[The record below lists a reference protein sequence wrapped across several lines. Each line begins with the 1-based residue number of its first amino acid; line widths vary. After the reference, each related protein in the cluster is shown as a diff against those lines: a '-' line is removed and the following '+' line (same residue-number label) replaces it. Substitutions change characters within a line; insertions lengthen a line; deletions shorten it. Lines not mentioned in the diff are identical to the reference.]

1 MDKKLIDIMPDELTP
16 QQFDEI
22 VDVSRFLETSAAD
35 RAKAFAESLGA
46 AIYTRVDAENKTVYI
61 KGMHT
66 VNRTGF
72 ELAIRLIDEAK
83 LYNIIHSWPNAAKYI
98 SIPGLLTAYKEGKN
112 NPTLNDWEFE
122 ATQCEKVE
130 QAVGRI
136 NPNRFPACPDC
147 GCQKFLVAPQ
157 ILVDFTVPFV
167 HSGRVTML
175 GFTPGQKLNG
185 ETVKCVKCRATFPR
199 TAK

>member
-1 MDKKLIDIMPDELTP
+1 LDSKIIDILPDELTP

-22 VDVSRFLETSAAD
+22 VQDSRFLDLSAEGK
-35 RAKAFAESLGA
+35 AKTIATTLNA
-46 AIYTRVDAENKTVYI
+46 ALYTRVDAENKTVYV

-66 VNRTGF
+66 VNHTGF
-72 ELAIRLIDEAK
+72 ELIISLNNEDK
-83 LYNIIHSWPNAAKYI
+83 LYAIIHTWPAAAKYI
-98 SIPGLLTAYKEGKN
+98 TISGLLNAYKESKQN
-112 NPTLNDWEFE
+112 ATLNDWEFE
-122 ATQCEKVE
+122 AQQCERVE
-130 QAVGRI
+130 EAVGRI

-175 GFTPGQKLNG
+175 GFTPGQKLNND
-185 ETVKCVKCRATFPR
+185 TVKCVRCRAVFPR
-199 TAK
+199 KA

>member
-1 MDKKLIDIMPDELTP
+1 MDKKLIDIMPEELTP

-22 VDVSRFLETSAAD
+22 VDVSRFIETSAAE
-35 RAKAFAESLGA
+35 RAKSFAETLGA
-46 AIYTRVDAENKTVYI
+46 ALYTRVDAENKTVYI
-61 KGMHT
+61 KGMHV

-72 ELAIRLIDEAK
+72 ELALRLLNEDKIYAIV
-83 LYNIIHSWPNAAKYI
+83 NTWPAAAKYI
-98 SIPGLLTAYKEGKN
+98 SIPGLLNAYAEGKPN
-112 NPTLNDWEFE
+112 TTLNDWEFE

-130 QAVGRI
+130 TAVGRI

-175 GFTPGQKLNG
+175 GFIPGQQLQDN
-185 ETVKCVKCRATFPR
+185 TVKCVKCRAVFPR